1 MQILIHTFHI
11 LKTDLLPQHH
21 LVESSNEEGI
31 QESTVEDSQ
40 TNHSA
45 DELEVI
51 EMLGVHARVGINL
64 QGIIIVGRVFEE
76 TVERVEHFVREEE
89 EEFTERVS
97 KLSLLPAKKKKG
109 IEHTVKDHR
118 SQDHLRHRT

>member
-1 MQILIHTFHI
+1 M
-11 LKTDLLPQHH
+11 
-21 LVESSNEEGI
+21 
-31 QESTVEDSQ
+31 EDSK

-76 TVERVEHFVREEE
+76 TVEGIEHFVREEE
-89 EEFTERVS
+89 EEFTE
-97 KLSLLPAKKKKG
+97 
-109 IEHTVKDHR
+109 
-118 SQDHLRHRT
+118 

>member
-1 MQILIHTFHI
+1 MRLHVSNLQCPCQIAVQILIHTFHI

-31 QESTVEDSQ
+31 QEATVEDSQ

-51 EMLGVHARVGINL
+51 EMLGVHARVRINL

-76 TVERVEHFVREEE
+76 TVERIEHFVREEE
-89 EEFTERVS
+89 EEFTETVS
-97 KLSLLPAKKKKG
+97 KF
-109 IEHTVKDHR
+109 
-118 SQDHLRHRT
+118 